1 MILILN
7 KILLNK
13 ILLIVKGRKTIFKA
27 IIIGGTGATGKQL
40 LNQLINNQ
48 NCDLVTSI
56 GRRPV
61 LDGKKHDKLVDIVVE
76 SLFKLS
82 STEKYWEGND
92 VFFNC
97 IGTTRQRAGGAKEF
111 INIESGISNE
121 AAKMAEDAKIPHAS
135 VISAKGANHEIW
147 AKNWIH
153 PLLYIKTI
161 GQKEQ
166 TIISNFLFNKVSIFK
181 PGMLVRLMAKQT
193 WFEHFSE
200 SRGFGLRVDI
210 LASAMIYNAERVK
223 LGLVEE
229 SPQYFIGNNHIKRSL
244 EL

>member
-1 MILILN
+1 M
-7 KILLNK
+7 
-13 ILLIVKGRKTIFKA
+13 FKA

-40 LNQLINNQ
+40 LNQLISNQ

-61 LDGKKHDKLVDIVVE
+61 LDGEKNDKLVDIVVE

-82 STEKYWEGND
+82 STEKYWKDND

-97 IGTTRQRAGGAKEF
+97 IGTTRQRAGGPKEF
-111 INIESGISNE
+111 INVESGISNE
-121 AAKMAEDAKIPHAS
+121 AAKMAKNSKIPHAS
-135 VISAKGANHEIW
+135 LISAKGANHKIW
-147 AKNWIH
+147 AKDWIH
-153 PLLYIKTI
+153 PLLYMKTI

-166 TIISNFLFNKVSIFK
+166 TIISNFSFNKVSIYK
-181 PGMLVRLMAKQT
+181 PGMLIRLMGKQT

-200 SRGFGLRVDI
+200 SKGFGLRVDI
-210 LASAMIYNAERVK
+210 LASAMMHDAERVK

-229 SPQYFIGNNHIKRSL
+229 SPQFFIGNSHIKGSL
-244 EL
+244 AL